1 MRSSLLSLLIE
12 GTTATSRIP
21 PWLASGWGCRDRRLS
36 RSRGNPD
43 RQRGLSRRLPAWHRL
58 FRFADGRVRR
68 RANSP
73 RPHDDLQRLPSQRSF
88 QLPDA
93 AILLGF
99 GRGRAS
105 PPKRGRGSLFR
116 FILPAVEQ
124 IRSNAVTPAR
134 LRDVPAL
141 DAFLDDLPLLFGG
154 SLYAWFPAQQGVLAR
169 ITDQH
174 LRVTWGLRRSCN
186 QAALVPS
193 SKVTCKLP
201 RRPRINWRIVSAFVS
216 RIASITNLPAESRT
230 AEVVA

>member
-1 MRSSLLSLLIE
+1 MRSSLLIE

-21 PWLASGWGCRDRRLS
+21 TWLASGWGCRGRRLS

-73 RPHDDLQRLPSQRSF
+73 PATSVPAFVPVAGCGDPSRFRPRPRF
-88 QLPDA
+88 
-93 AILLGF
+93 F
-99 GRGRAS
+99 
-105 PPKRGRGSLFR
+105 PKRGLGSLFR

-124 IRSNAVTPAR
+124 IRSNAVTPAH

-174 LRVTWGLRRSCN
+174 LRDVGLEKIM
-186 QAALVPS
+186 QPGGAS
-193 SKVTCKLP
+193 SFFQGHGANC
-201 RRPRINWRIVSAFVS
+201 RAGR
-216 RIASITNLPAESRT
+216 E
-230 AEVVA
+230 